1 MGKTKRYGMSFI
13 DIYETGTQIPIE
25 AKALYSYLKI
35 FANSEGVCWPSRDK
49 MARDLGIGVH
59 RLDKCMKVLI
69 ENGIVEKTRTASGN
83 IKNRNTYK
91 VHDCIRNIDHRL
103 DESGLDESGLDESG
117 LDESGL
123 DESGLDESGLDES
136 GLDESGLDES
146 NHSNNISINNT
157 SINNNSNNINT
168 PSDDSSNKDDNNNIF
183 NTTSTTTVRREN
195 NQGDEE
201 REFKPP
207 TLDELMKYKD
217 YYPKVNLYK
226 FFEHY
231 DGNGWIKK
239 DGSPVKSLKT
249 ILTQCNIGHR
259 DYI

>member
-103 DESGLDESGLDESG
+103 DESGLDESGLDES
-117 LDESGL
+117 
-123 DESGLDESGLDES
+123 
-136 GLDESGLDES
+136 

-157 SINNNSNNINT
+157 SINNTSINNTSNNINT
-168 PSDDSSNKDDNNNIF
+168 PSDDSSTKDDNNNIF

-231 DGNGWIKK
+231 EGNGWIKK
-239 DGSPVKSLKT
+239 DGSPVDSLKT
-249 ILTQCNIGHR
+249 LKATLTQCNIGHR

>member
-103 DESGLDESGLDESG
+103 DEGGLDEG
-117 LDESGL
+117 
-123 DESGLDESGLDES
+123 
-136 GLDESGLDES
+136 GLDES

-168 PSDDSSNKDDNNNIF
+168 PSDDNSTKDDNNNIF

-201 REFKPP
+201 RKFTPP
-207 TLDELMKYKD
+207 TLIELMEYKD

-239 DGSPVKSLKT
+239 DGSPVDSLKALKT
-249 ILTQCNIGHR
+249 LLTQCNIGHR
-259 DYI
+259 DYM

>member
-117 LDESGL
+117 LDES
-123 DESGLDESGLDES
+123 
-136 GLDESGLDES
+136 

-157 SINNNSNNINT
+157 SINNTSINNTSNNINT
-168 PSDDSSNKDDNNNIF
+168 PSDDSSTKDDNNNIF

-231 DGNGWIKK
+231 EGNGWIKK
-239 DGSPVKSLKT
+239 DGSPVDSLKT
-249 ILTQCNIGHR
+249 LKATLTQCNIGHR

>member
-1 MGKTKRYGMSFI
+1 MSFI

-25 AKALYSYLKI
+25 ANALYSYLKI

-69 ENGIVEKTRTASGN
+69 ENGIVEKMRTASGN

-103 DESGLDESGLDESG
+103 DEGGLDEG
-117 LDESGL
+117 
-123 DESGLDESGLDES
+123 
-136 GLDESGLDES
+136 GLDES

-157 SINNNSNNINT
+157 NINNTSNNINT
-168 PSDDSSNKDDNNNIF
+168 PSNDNSSKDDNNNIF

-201 REFKPP
+201 RKFTPP
-207 TLDELMKYKD
+207 TFPELTKYKD
-217 YYPKVNLYK
+217 DYPNVDLYK

-231 DGNGWIKK
+231 EGNGWTR
-239 DGSPVKSLKT
+239 DGLPMTSWKAT
-249 ILTQCNIGHR
+249 LTQCNKRIKN
-259 DYI
+259 YL

>member
-103 DESGLDESGLDESG
+103 DESGLDEG
-117 LDESGL
+117 
-123 DESGLDESGLDES
+123 GLDES

-157 SINNNSNNINT
+157 NINNTSINNNSNNINT
-168 PSDDSSNKDDNNNIF
+168 PSNDSSIKDDNNNIF

-201 REFKPP
+201 RKFTPP
-207 TLDELMKYKD
+207 TFAELMEYKD
-217 YYPKVNLYK
+217 YYPNVDLYK

-231 DGNGWIKK
+231 EGNGWTR
-239 DGSPVKSLKT
+239 DGLPMTSWKAA
-249 ILTQCNIGHR
+249 LTQCNKRIKN
-259 DYI
+259 YL

>member
-117 LDESGL
+117 LDES
-123 DESGLDESGLDES
+123 
-136 GLDESGLDES
+136 

-157 SINNNSNNINT
+157 NINNTNINNTSNNINT
-168 PSDDSSNKDDNNNIF
+168 PSDDSSNKDDSNNIF

-201 REFKPP
+201 RKFTPP
-207 TLDELMKYKD
+207 TFPELTKYKD
-217 YYPKVNLYK
+217 DYPNVDLYK

-231 DGNGWIKK
+231 EGNGWTR
-239 DGSPVKSLKT
+239 DGLPMTSWKVVLK
-249 ILTQCNIGHR
+249 QCNDR
-259 DYI
+259 NKNYL

>member
-1 MGKTKRYGMSFI
+1 MSFI

-103 DESGLDESGLDESG
+103 DEGGLDEG
-117 LDESGL
+117 
-123 DESGLDESGLDES
+123 
-136 GLDESGLDES
+136 GLDES

-168 PSDDSSNKDDNNNIF
+168 PSDDNSTKDDNNNIF

-201 REFKPP
+201 RKFTPP
-207 TLDELMKYKD
+207 TLIELMEYKD

-239 DGSPVKSLKT
+239 DGSPVDSLKALKT
-249 ILTQCNIGHR
+249 LLTQCNIGHR
-259 DYI
+259 DYM

>member
-1 MGKTKRYGMSFI
+1 MSFI

-103 DESGLDESGLDESG
+103 DEGGLDEG
-117 LDESGL
+117 
-123 DESGLDESGLDES
+123 
-136 GLDESGLDES
+136 GLDES

-168 PSDDSSNKDDNNNIF
+168 PSDDNSTKDDNNNIF

-201 REFKPP
+201 RKFTPP
-207 TLDELMKYKD
+207 TLIELMEYKD

-231 DGNGWIKK
+231 EGNGWTR
-239 DGSPVKSLKT
+239 DGLPMTSWKAT
-249 ILTQCNIGHR
+249 LTQCNKRIKN
-259 DYI
+259 YL

>member
-103 DESGLDESGLDESG
+103 DEGGLDEGGLDEG
-117 LDESGL
+117 
-123 DESGLDESGLDES
+123 GLDES

-146 NHSNNISINNT
+146 NHSNNISINNISINNT

-168 PSDDSSNKDDNNNIF
+168 PSDDNSTKDDNNNIF

-201 REFKPP
+201 RKFTPP
-207 TLDELMKYKD
+207 TLIELMEYKD

-231 DGNGWIKK
+231 EGNGWIKK
-239 DGSPVKSLKT
+239 DGSPVDSLKALKT
-249 ILTQCNIGHR
+249 LLTQCNIGHR
-259 DYI
+259 DYM

>member
-49 MARDLGIGVH
+49 MDRDLGIGVH

-103 DESGLDESGLDESG
+103 DEGGLDEG
-117 LDESGL
+117 
-123 DESGLDESGLDES
+123 

-146 NHSNNISINNT
+146 NHSNNISINNISINNT

-168 PSDDSSNKDDNNNIF
+168 PSDDNSTKDDNNNIF

-201 REFKPP
+201 RKFTPP
-207 TLDELMKYKD
+207 TLIELMEYKD

-231 DGNGWIKK
+231 EGNGWIKK
-239 DGSPVKSLKT
+239 DGSPVDSLKALKT
-249 ILTQCNIGHR
+249 LLTQCNIGHR
-259 DYI
+259 DYM

>member
-103 DESGLDESGLDESG
+103 DEGGLDEG
-117 LDESGL
+117 
-123 DESGLDESGLDES
+123 
-136 GLDESGLDES
+136 GLDES

-157 SINNNSNNINT
+157 NINNTSNNINT
-168 PSDDSSNKDDNNNIF
+168 PSNDNSSKDDNNNIF

-201 REFKPP
+201 RKFTPP
-207 TLDELMKYKD
+207 TFPELTKYKD
-217 YYPKVNLYK
+217 DYPNVDLYK

-231 DGNGWIKK
+231 EGNGWTR
-239 DGSPVKSLKT
+239 DGLPMTSWKAT
-249 ILTQCNIGHR
+249 LTQCNKRIKN
-259 DYI
+259 YL

>member
-103 DESGLDESGLDESG
+103 DEGGLDEG
-117 LDESGL
+117 
-123 DESGLDESGLDES
+123 
-136 GLDESGLDES
+136 GLDES

-168 PSDDSSNKDDNNNIF
+168 PSDDNSTKDDNNNIF

-201 REFKPP
+201 RKFTPP
-207 TLDELMKYKD
+207 TLIELMEYKD

-231 DGNGWIKK
+231 EGNGWIKK
-239 DGSPVKSLKT
+239 DGSPVDSLKALKT
-249 ILTQCNIGHR
+249 LLTQCNIGHR
-259 DYI
+259 DYM

>member
-103 DESGLDESGLDESG
+103 DEG
-117 LDESGL
+117 
-123 DESGLDESGLDES
+123 
-136 GLDESGLDES
+136 GLDES

-168 PSDDSSNKDDNNNIF
+168 PSDDNSTKDDNNNIF

-201 REFKPP
+201 RKFTPP
-207 TLDELMKYKD
+207 TLIELMEYKD

-239 DGSPVKSLKT
+239 DGSPVDSLKALKT
-249 ILTQCNIGHR
+249 LLTQCNIGHR
-259 DYI
+259 DYM

>member
-103 DESGLDESGLDESG
+103 DEG
-117 LDESGL
+117 
-123 DESGLDESGLDES
+123 

>member
-103 DESGLDESGLDESG
+103 DEG
-117 LDESGL
+117 
-123 DESGLDESGLDES
+123 GLDES

>member
-13 DIYETGTQIPIE
+13 DIYETGAQIPIE

-83 IKNRNTYK
+83 IKNRNIYK
-91 VHDCIRNIDHRL
+91 VYDCIRNIDHR
-103 DESGLDESGLDESG
+103 
-117 LDESGL
+117 
-123 DESGLDESGLDES
+123 LDESGLDES

-157 SINNNSNNINT
+157 NINNTSNNINT
-168 PSDDSSNKDDNNNIF
+168 PSDDSSTKDDNNNIF
-183 NTTSTTTVRREN
+183 NTTPISTVRKEN

-207 TLDELMKYKD
+207 TLAELMEYKD

-231 DGNGWIKK
+231 EGNGWIKK
-239 DGSPVKSLKT
+239 DGSPVDSLKALKT
-249 ILTQCNIGHR
+249 LLTQCNIGHR
-259 DYI
+259 DYT

>member
-103 DESGLDESGLDESG
+103 DESGLDESGLDES
-117 LDESGL
+117 
-123 DESGLDESGLDES
+123 
-136 GLDESGLDES
+136 
-146 NHSNNISINNT
+146 NHSNNISINNTNINNT
-157 SINNNSNNINT
+157 SINNNSNNINI

-201 REFKPP
+201 RKFTPP
-207 TLDELMKYKD
+207 TLAELMEYKD

-231 DGNGWIKK
+231 EGNGWIKK
-239 DGSPVKSLKT
+239 DGSPVDSLKALKT
-249 ILTQCNIGHR
+249 LLTQCNIGNR
-259 DYI
+259 DYM

>member
-103 DESGLDESGLDESG
+103 DEGGLDEGGLDEG
-117 LDESGL
+117 
-123 DESGLDESGLDES
+123 
-136 GLDESGLDES
+136 
-146 NHSNNISINNT
+146 NHSNNISINNTNINNT

-168 PSDDSSNKDDNNNIF
+168 PSDDSSTKDDNNNIF

-201 REFKPP
+201 RKFTPP
-207 TLDELMKYKD
+207 TLAELMEYKD

-231 DGNGWIKK
+231 DGNGWIRK
-239 DGSPVKSLKT
+239 DGSPVDSLKALKT
-249 ILTQCNIGHR
+249 LLTQCNIGHR
-259 DYI
+259 DYM

>member
-103 DESGLDESGLDESG
+103 DEGGLDEGGLDEGG
-117 LDESGL
+117 LDEG
-123 DESGLDESGLDES
+123 
-136 GLDESGLDES
+136 
-146 NHSNNISINNT
+146 NHSNNISINNTNINNT

-168 PSDDSSNKDDNNNIF
+168 PSDDSSTKDDNNNIF

-201 REFKPP
+201 RKFTPP
-207 TLDELMKYKD
+207 TLAELMEYKD

-231 DGNGWIKK
+231 DGNGWIRK
-239 DGSPVKSLKT
+239 DGSPVDSLKALKT
-249 ILTQCNIGHR
+249 LLTQCNIGHR
-259 DYI
+259 DYM

>member
-1 MGKTKRYGMSFI
+1 MSFI

-103 DESGLDESGLDESG
+103 DEGGLDEG
-117 LDESGL
+117 
-123 DESGLDESGLDES
+123 

-146 NHSNNISINNT
+146 NHSNNISINNISINNT

-168 PSDDSSNKDDNNNIF
+168 PSDDNSTKDDNNNIF
-183 NTTSTTTVRREN
+183 NTTSTTTVRRVT
-195 NQGDEE
+195 
-201 REFKPP
+201 K
-207 TLDELMKYKD
+207 
-217 YYPKVNLYK
+217 
-226 FFEHY
+226 
-231 DGNGWIKK
+231 NG
-239 DGSPVKSLKT
+239 SS
-249 ILTQCNIGHR
+249 HR
-259 DYI
+259 RH

>member
-103 DESGLDESGLDESG
+103 DESGLDESGLDES
-117 LDESGL
+117 
-123 DESGLDESGLDES
+123 
-136 GLDESGLDES
+136 
-146 NHSNNISINNT
+146 NHSNNISINNTNINNT

-168 PSDDSSNKDDNNNIF
+168 PSNDSSTKDDNNNIF

-201 REFKPP
+201 RKFTPP
-207 TLDELMKYKD
+207 TLAELMEYKD

-231 DGNGWIKK
+231 EGNGWIKK
-239 DGSPVKSLKT
+239 DGSPVDSLKALKT
-249 ILTQCNIGHR
+249 LLTQCNIGNR
-259 DYI
+259 DYM

>member
-1 MGKTKRYGMSFI
+1 MSFI

-103 DESGLDESGLDESG
+103 DESGLDESGLDES
-117 LDESGL
+117 
-123 DESGLDESGLDES
+123 
-136 GLDESGLDES
+136 
-146 NHSNNISINNT
+146 NHSNNISINNTNINNT

-168 PSDDSSNKDDNNNIF
+168 PSNDSSTKDDNNNIF

-201 REFKPP
+201 RKFTPP
-207 TLDELMKYKD
+207 TLAELMEYKD

-231 DGNGWIKK
+231 EGNGWIKK
-239 DGSPVKSLKT
+239 DGSPVDSLKALKT
-249 ILTQCNIGHR
+249 LLTQCNIGNR
-259 DYI
+259 DYM

>member
-1 MGKTKRYGMSFI
+1 VGKTKRYGMSFI

-123 DESGLDESGLDES
+123 DESGLDES
-136 GLDESGLDES
+136 
-146 NHSNNISINNT
+146 NHSNNISINNTNINNT

-168 PSDDSSNKDDNNNIF
+168 PSNDSSTKDDNNNIF

-201 REFKPP
+201 RKFTPP
-207 TLDELMKYKD
+207 TLAELMEYKD

-231 DGNGWIKK
+231 EGNGWIKK
-239 DGSPVKSLKT
+239 DGSPVDSLKALKT
-249 ILTQCNIGHR
+249 LLTQCNIGNR
-259 DYI
+259 DYM